1 MTFTEQAATI
11 GMCILGTMLT
21 RFLPFMIFREKTPM
35 PIFVQYLGRA
45 LPLAI
50 FAMLVVYSLK
60 NVNPMTGSHGLPE
73 LLGVVATIALH
84 LWRRSM
90 LFSIAGGTFF
100 YMLILHMQP

>member
-11 GMCILGTMLT
+11 GMCILGTMFT
-21 RFLPFMIFREKTPM
+21 RFLPFMIFREKTPT

-60 NVNPMTGSHGLPE
+60 NVNPMAGSHGLPE
-73 LLGVVATIALH
+73 LFGVIITIVLH
-84 LWRRSM
+84 VWRRSM
-90 LFSIAGGTFF
+90 LFSIAGGTIF
-100 YMLILHMQP
+100 YMLILRL